1 MESNF
6 SDVLFAKSQALNLA
20 AQLNKLSHEL
30 YMTSYD
36 CFNLA
41 TIEKEMLKVIDSL
54 DYLKCY
60 YDIAMNEP
68 PSDAFKNVC

>member
-6 SDVLFAKSQALNLA
+6 SDVLFVKSQALNLA

-30 YMTSYD
+30 YMVSYD
-36 CFNLA
+36 CFNIDV
-41 TIEKEMLKVIDSL
+41 IEKEMLKVIDSL
-54 DYLKCY
+54 DYLKHY
-60 YDIAMNEP
+60 YDISMNEP

>member
-6 SDVLFAKSQALNLA
+6 SDVLFVKSQALNLA

-36 CFNLA
+36 CFNIDV
-41 TIEKEMLKVIDSL
+41 IEKEMLKS
-54 DYLKCY
+54 Y
-60 YDIAMNEP
+60 
-68 PSDAFKNVC
+68 